1 MEKYYM
7 KAPSREPQT
16 LTLLSALK
24 AHFLYLCCCLNI
36 SVWFANHRTFLSFLF
51 GILLHSAQPSWFRSG
66 WAKVSAWLPPFFH
79 NIFLLNLFSVLWNVF
94 GPPMG
99 EGFWNSKAE
108 GDTSPSSIPPGTSG
122 VTSLPWAHEKEQ
134 REALEGEAVG
144 QQEGHP
150 GSKYP
155 NLTLLQPSRLFLG
168 SLVGWNHLASHRWR
182 EPMDAGSLPSREAGR
197 WWESV

>member
-16 LTLLSALK
+16 LMLLSALK

-51 GILLHSAQPSWFRSG
+51 DILLHSAQPSWFRSG
-66 WAKVSAWLPPFFH
+66 WAKVSARLPPFFH

-94 GPPMG
+94 GPPMS

-108 GDTSPSSIPPGTSG
+108 GDTSPSSVPPGTSG
-122 VTSLPWAHEKEQ
+122 VTSLPWAREKEQ
-134 REALEGEAVG
+134 CEALEGEAVG
-144 QQEGHP
+144 QQEGNPEVNAVKKERWVLHMP
-150 GSKYP
+150 DWQVLKRWLMSSATNRKPHGNANGY
-155 NLTLLQPSRLFLG
+155 
-168 SLVGWNHLASHRWR
+168 SL
-182 EPMDAGSLPSREAGR
+182 AGKQIEM
-197 WWESV
+197 E